1 MSKTITQPISFQIDN
16 DKQAVI
22 VVINTD
28 SKVVTFPISFEEM
41 NSISEEAKLVQER
54 INGKKAKSAIDVLN
68 HVKPEK
74 VEIPADEKVTISGKL
89 YYGFIH
95 QNAEMRKLK
104 AANELLLRERNNK
117 QKKGKFSFINWLRH
131 LHG

>member
-28 SKVVTFPISFEEM
+28 SKVVTFPVSFEEM

-68 HVKPEK
+68 HVKPK
-74 VEIPADEKVTISGKL
+74 KTEIPADEKVTIPGNIMDLSSRM
-89 YYGFIH
+89 
-95 QNAEMRKLK
+95 QSCVSLK
-104 AANELLLRERNNK
+104 QLTNCY
-117 QKKGKFSFINWLRH
+117 
-131 LHG
+131 

>member
-74 VEIPADEKVTISGKL
+74 AEIPADEKVTISGKL

-117 QKKGKFSFINWLRH
+117 HKNGKFSFINWLRH

>member
-74 VEIPADEKVTISGKL
+74 AEIPADEKVTISGKL
-89 YYGFIH
+89 YYVFIH
-95 QNAEMRKLK
+95 QNAELRKLK
-104 AANELLLRERNNK
+104 AANKLLLRERNNK
-117 QKKGKFSFINWLRH
+117 HKNCKFSFINWLRH
-131 LHG
+131 LHV

>member
-28 SKVVTFPISFEEM
+28 SKVVTFPVSFEEM

-74 VEIPADEKVTISGKL
+74 AEIPADEKVTISGKL
-89 YYGFIH
+89 YYGFIQ
-95 QNAEMRKLK
+95 QNAELRKLK
-104 AANELLLRERNNK
+104 AANKLLLRERNNK
-117 QKKGKFSFINWLRH
+117 HKNDKFSFVNWLRH

>member
-16 DKQAVI
+16 DRQAVI

-41 NSISEEAKLVQER
+41 NSISEEAKLVLER

-74 VEIPADEKVTISGKL
+74 AEIPADEKVTISGKL
-89 YYGFIH
+89 YYEFIH
-95 QNAEMRKLK
+95 QNAELRKLRT
-104 AANELLLRERNNK
+104 ANKLLLKERQGK
-117 QKKGKFSFINWLRH
+117 QENVKINLTNWFRH
-131 LHG
+131 LCN

>member
-28 SKVVTFPISFEEM
+28 SKVVTFPVSFEEM

-54 INGKKAKSAIDVLN
+54 INGKKKKSSERIYILRC
-68 HVKPEK
+68 HKR
-74 VEIPADEKVTISGKL
+74 
-89 YYGFIH
+89 
-95 QNAEMRKLK
+95 QNNYNRRFNSK
-104 AANELLLRERNNK
+104 A
-117 QKKGKFSFINWLRH
+117 
-131 LHG
+131 